1 MDGDGGNDVGA
12 DGRRQATF
20 GNIDDAMA
28 RLQGAFD
35 RLRDEV
41 EASARDEWVR
51 AKPELRQRIVDLQ
64 RLVDDLARRAKTA
77 LDDLGA
83 KLGDRDRPPGA

>member
-1 MDGDGGNDVGA
+1 MDGDGDSDAHAG
-12 DGRRQATF
+12 GRGRATF

-28 RLQGAFD
+28 RLQVAFD
-35 RLRDEV
+35 RLREEV

-51 AKPELRQRIVDLQ
+51 AKPELRQGIVDLQ
-64 RLVDDLARRAKTA
+64 RLVDDLARRARTA

-83 KLGDRDRPPGA
+83 KLGDRDRPTGT

>member
-1 MDGDGGNDVGA
+1 MDGDGGNDANAG
-12 DGRRQATF
+12 GQRQETF

-28 RLQGAFD
+28 RLQAAFD
-35 RLRDEV
+35 RLREEV

-51 AKPELRQRIVDLQ
+51 AKPQLRQGIVDLQ
-64 RLVDDLARRAKTA
+64 RLVDDLARRVRIA

-83 KLGDRDRPPGA
+83 KLGDRDRPTGT